1 MIRDSVKQ
9 ILGIDKEALEEKYL
23 GLPTAIGRSS
33 KEAFE
38 PIPRKIY
45 GLWVDGGRSY
55 STMLRGKLYKNC
67 SSGDTHLFNELF
79 PSCPGYLQ
87 ENHFRCGELLV
98 GKLC

>member
-55 STMLRGKLYKNC
+55 STVLRGKL
-67 SSGDTHLFNELF
+67 L
-79 PSCPGYLQ
+79 
-87 ENHFRCGELLV
+87 
-98 GKLC
+98 